1 MFTQSEQETSST
13 YRELLAIQLA
23 IQAFEP
29 LLTGCKVKLFTDSQV
44 AMKIA
49 QVGSMKLEYHELAI
63 SIFSTCFRANIQLDL
78 QWIPRTLNEQAEY
91 VSKLNDF
98 DDWEV
103 VPGIFEQIDAQFGPH
118 TLDCFAN
125 SKNAKVSRYF
135 SRFWNPGTTVV
146 DAFYQDW
153 SNEIAWVVP
162 PISIVPRVLWF
173 MFENKG
179 TLVTPYWQ
187 SAAYWP
193 LLVKQFVCYLTER
206 SLFKKSPPPT
216 PRENP

>member
-29 LLTGCKVKLFTDSQV
+29 LLTGCKAKLLTDSQV

-78 QWIPRTLNEQAEY
+78 QWIPRTLNEQADY

-125 SKNAKVSRYF
+125 STNAKVSRYF
-135 SRFWNPGTTVV
+135 SRFWNPGTTGV

-173 MFENKG
+173 MFENKC
-179 TLVTPYWQ
+179 
-187 SAAYWP
+187 
-193 LLVKQFVCYLTER
+193 KER
-206 SLFKKSPPPT
+206 
-216 PRENP
+216 

>member
-1 MFTQSEQETSST
+1 
-13 YRELLAIQLA
+13 
-23 IQAFEP
+23 
-29 LLTGCKVKLFTDSQV
+29 
-44 AMKIA
+44 MKIA

-78 QWIPRTLNEQAEY
+78 QWIPRTLNEQADY

-135 SRFWNPGTTVV
+135 SRFWNPGTTGV
-146 DAFYQDW
+146 DAFYQD
-153 SNEIAWVVP
+153 
-162 PISIVPRVLWF
+162 
-173 MFENKG
+173 
-179 TLVTPYWQ
+179 
-187 SAAYWP
+187 
-193 LLVKQFVCYLTER
+193 
-206 SLFKKSPPPT
+206 
-216 PRENP
+216 

>member
-13 YRELLAIQLA
+13 YRELL
-23 IQAFEP
+23 
-29 LLTGCKVKLFTDSQV
+29 KLFTDSQV

-49 QVGSMKLEYHELAI
+49 QIGSMKLEYHELTI

-78 QWIPRTLNEQAEY
+78 QWIPRTLNEQADY
-91 VSKLNDF
+91 VSKRTSRLCYDF

-135 SRFWNPGTTVV
+135 QGFGIR
-146 DAFYQDW
+146 A
-153 SNEIAWVVP
+153 
-162 PISIVPRVLWF
+162 
-173 MFENKG
+173 
-179 TLVTPYWQ
+179 
-187 SAAYWP
+187 
-193 LLVKQFVCYLTER
+193 
-206 SLFKKSPPPT
+206 
-216 PRENP
+216 

>member
-1 MFTQSEQETSST
+1 
-13 YRELLAIQLA
+13 
-23 IQAFEP
+23 
-29 LLTGCKVKLFTDSQV
+29 
-44 AMKIA
+44 MKIA
-49 QVGSMKLEYHELAI
+49 QVGSMKLEYHELAT
-63 SIFSTCFRANIQLDL
+63 SIFSTCFRANIH
-78 QWIPRTLNEQAEY
+78 EQADLYY

-135 SRFWNPGTTVV
+135 SRFWNPGTTGV

-162 PISIVPRVLWF
+162 PISIVLRVLWF
-173 MFENKG
+173 MFQRIN
-179 TLVTPYWQ
+179 VR
-187 SAAYWP
+187 
-193 LLVKQFVCYLTER
+193 ER
-206 SLFKKSPPPT
+206 
-216 PRENP
+216 